1 MKTFITTFSLLGLAF
16 TVSAATLVPAG
27 QRISAADP
35 HIQYVGR
42 VNFNHPESPLFTY
55 PGVQIKAVFSGTSL
69 RMIAKPKS
77 GYFMAQIDGAAPF
90 KVAFTGEKDSVVTLA
105 TALPRGQHT
114 VELMYAIEGYQR
126 RPEFRGFLL
135 DEGCRL
141 ADAPALPERKIEFI
155 GNSIT
160 CGYGVESSDPNEH
173 FSDET
178 ENHYYTYAAITARN
192 LKAQHVAVAR
202 SGIGIYRNYGAPK
215 AGSDDC
221 MPRMYPYTNF
231 LDKSQEWDFSRYQP
245 DVVCVNLGTNDMSLN
260 NCDPKR
266 LLNGYR
272 SFLRDLRGHYPKAK
286 IVFLSGSMLHEKD
299 LETVKKALDTTVE
312 EAQARGDREVYR
324 FDMTDQQGD
333 IGYGADWHPSFW
345 QQQKMAGELTAY
357 LRALMK
363 WF

>member
-1 MKTFITTFSLLGLAF
+1 MKTIMATFSLLGMALC
-16 TVSAATLVPAG
+16 VSAATLVPAG

-42 VNFNHPESPLFTY
+42 INFNNPESPMFTY
-55 PGVQIKAVFSGTSL
+55 PGVQIKAIFNGTSL

-77 GYFMAQIDGAAPF
+77 GYFMAQIDGAEPF
-90 KVAFTGEKDSVVTLA
+90 KVAFTGENDSIVTLA
-105 TALPRGQHT
+105 TALPRGQHS
-114 VELMYAIEGYQR
+114 VYLMYAIEGYQR

-135 DEGCRL
+135 DEGCQL
-141 ADAPALPERKIEFI
+141 SDAPALPERRIEFI

-160 CGYGVESSDPNEH
+160 CGYGVESTDQNEH

-192 LKAQHVAVAR
+192 LKAQHVVVAR

-215 AGSDDC
+215 SGSDDC

-231 LDKSQEWDFSRYQP
+231 MDKSQQWDFSRYQP

-260 NCDPKR
+260 NCDPQR

-272 SFLRDLRGHYPKAK
+272 NFLKDLRGHYPKSK
-286 IVFLSGSMLHEKD
+286 IVFLTGCMLHEKD
-299 LETVKKALDTTVE
+299 LETVKKALDTTVS
-312 EAQARGDREVYR
+312 EAQGRGDKEVYR
-324 FDMTDQQGD
+324 FDMTDQKGD
-333 IGYGADWHPSFW
+333 IFYGADWHPSYW
-345 QQQKMAGELTAY
+345 QHQKMAGELTAY
-357 LRALMK
+357 LRALMR